1 MKLNFYLITSLLTV
15 GLLFTAAPE
24 TANAQLTGV
33 DTEEFRQIEQPIATK
48 AAITLAGI
56 GLMGLEL
63 WWFLLSSGQRKTPL
77 KSSQEQAIA
86 NKNTATPSVVFP
98 SVKLALSFNQ
108 EANRYYDELAIKIAS
123 VYDGIQMPR
132 GVLAIEGRVSPQFSA
147 TPQFSAS

>member
-1 MKLNFYLITSLLTV
+1 MKLNFYLITSLLTA

-63 WWFLLSSGQRKTPL
+63 WRFLL
-77 KSSQEQAIA
+77 IC
-86 NKNTATPSVVFP
+86 
-98 SVKLALSFNQ
+98 
-108 EANRYYDELAIKIAS
+108 IH
-123 VYDGIQMPR
+123 
-132 GVLAIEGRVSPQFSA
+132 
-147 TPQFSAS
+147 